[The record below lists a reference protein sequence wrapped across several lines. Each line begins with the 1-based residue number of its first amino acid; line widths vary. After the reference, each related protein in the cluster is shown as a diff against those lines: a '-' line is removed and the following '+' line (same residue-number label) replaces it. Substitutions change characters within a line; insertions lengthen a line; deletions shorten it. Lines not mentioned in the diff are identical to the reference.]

1 MHANGNKNKAGVATL
16 VSDKID
22 FKTRAVTRDKEGHY
36 TIIKGSIKQE
46 DVTLINNYTPQV
58 GTPKYINQI
67 LTDIKKEIDSCTI
80 IADFINSF

>member
-67 LTDIKKEIDSCTI
+67 LTDIMKEIDSCTI